1 MAICGADCCKEC
13 GRLTECGGCEACG
26 GHPFGGDCV
35 AAQAILAGGF
45 EGFAALKAA
54 LIAEINALGIPGLQ
68 VDDLNL
74 LNGDYVNLEYPLANG
89 ATAKFLKDSDIYFG
103 TQVEQENSD
112 RCYGVVANRDFL
124 LVCEYGCNGENP
136 ELVCYRK
143 R

>member
-1 MAICGADCCKEC
+1 MAICGVDCCSEC
-13 GRLTECGGCEACG
+13 GRRDECGGCEACG

-45 EGFAALKAA
+45 EGFAALKNA
-54 LIAEINALGIPGLQ
+54 LIAEINGLGIPGLQ
-68 VDDLNL
+68 VEDLNL
-74 LNGDYVNLEYPLANG
+74 LNGYYVNLEYPLANG
-89 ATAKFLKDSDIYFG
+89 TKAKFLKDNDVYFG
-103 TQVEQENSD
+103 AQIEREAGE
-112 RCYGVVANRDFL
+112 RCFGVAANREFL

>member
-1 MAICGADCCKEC
+1 MAICGMDCCKEC
-13 GRLTECGGCEACG
+13 GKLNECGGCEACG

-45 EGFAALKAA
+45 EGFAALKAK

-68 VDDLNL
+68 VDGLNL

-89 ATAKFLKDSDIYFG
+89 TTAKFLKDNDVYLGAQI
-103 TQVEQENSD
+103 ERENSE
-112 RCYGVVANRDFL
+112 RCYGVVANEAFL
-124 LVCEYGCNGENP
+124 LVCEYGCAGAEP
-136 ELVCYRK
+136 ELLLFKK